1 MIYSIA
7 NLNDVSWGTRQAAK
21 GSSEVKVQKTFF
33 QRLCGKSDD
42 EVLKEQEEAA
52 GSGDINCTC
61 SLCCN
66 PIQIK
71 LSDSFT
77 KKIVQMVKDSSDS
90 TEAEPVTNQPNKT
103 DSFKRVSRNI
113 VAMNKM
119 VRRQSKFFK
128 GKFVSKLVL
137 NASGHFADEKY
148 CPDLRLHIPIEHVQ
162 KNRI

>member
-77 KKIVQMVKDSSDS
+77 KKIVQMVKDSSDT
-90 TEAEPVTNQPNKT
+90 TETEPVTNQPNKT

-128 GKFVSKLVL
+128 GKFESKLVL
-137 NASGHFADEKY
+137 TPANGKY
-148 CPDLRLHIPIEHVQ
+148 SQNLELRIPIKHIQ

>member
-77 KKIVQMVKDSSDS
+77 KKIVQMVKDSTDTAEDEAVINQPKSSTNKSDS
-90 TEAEPVTNQPNKT
+90 FRRISK
-103 DSFKRVSRNI
+103 KI
-113 VAMNKM
+113 VAMNKIG
-119 VRRQSKFFK
+119 RRQSKFFK
-128 GKFVSKLVL
+128 GKKYFWFL
-137 NASGHFADEKY
+137 NG
-148 CPDLRLHIPIEHVQ
+148 L
-162 KNRI
+162 

>member
-77 KKIVQMVKDSSDS
+77 KKIVQMVKDSTDTNGDEPVVNQPKSSTGKSDS
-90 TEAEPVTNQPNKT
+90 FRRISRKIVTINK
-103 DSFKRVSRNI
+103 I
-113 VAMNKM
+113 G
-119 VRRQSKFFK
+119 RRQSKFFK
-128 GKFVSKLVL
+128 GKNYFQFLYESAKVNLKL
-137 NASGHFADEKY
+137 F
-148 CPDLRLHIPIEHVQ
+148 Q
-162 KNRI
+162 KNRIWRKSP